1 MWVRVRSCSCKLDLV
16 PRYKLLLLRK
26 RRDVLIWVISQGWI
40 RGWRGRENAAKAGAI
55 SSPNQT
61 GSWGGGARLDRVSS
75 SASMRYTALHSPR
88 PKKDRSSTF
97 VSIALTRSWN
107 FLSLS
112 RRWIEAKIDEDRFF
126 FSFRFEE
133 DLEEVGPRLAIIGEP
148 QAWIVGETASWPGRV
163 RANANAGLI
172 IQARMDARFAN
183 SEPMVNYRRIEGI
196 ESRFFAFI
204 PLTSFESNKRFE

>member
-1 MWVRVRSCSCKLDLV
+1 MNPWLTW
-16 PRYKLLLLRK
+16 K
-26 RRDVLIWVISQGWI
+26 RECSQGWRDI
-40 RGWRGRENAAKAGAI
+40 EPESDRKLR
-55 SSPNQT
+55 
-61 GSWGGGARLDRVSS
+61 GGARLDRVSS

-88 PKKDRSSTF
+88 PKDRSSTF

-204 PLTSFESNKRFE
+204 PPTSFESSDSNKRFFFLQVLFTGNIFLFDRLFSHVSIFDISRFS